1 MDKYKLITGTYFE
14 EDIGQYTSYG
24 IQKGELLIED
34 ISTDRCF
41 VLMFVDL
48 CNKTELS
55 TIHLK
60 DAVLDWIG

>member
-1 MDKYKLITGTYFE
+1 MDKYTLITRYLILRRILTIYFIW
-14 EDIGQYTSYG
+14 DS
-24 IQKGELLIED
+24 KGELLIED
-34 ISTDRCF
+34 ISTRPPVF

-60 DAVLDWIG
+60 RRGS